1 MERRIT
7 KTEMM
12 ATIRACWLDS
22 GYSNRS
28 QTRLLREMDIRLIL
42 YQKKMCTNPD
52 DNNYKYRNLK
62 MEKPLQIICR
72 QSLLLLLDE
81 AFIFPE
87 A

>member
-1 MERRIT
+1 
-7 KTEMM
+7 
-12 ATIRACWLDS
+12 
-22 GYSNRS
+22 
-28 QTRLLREMDIRLIL
+28 
-42 YQKKMCTNPD
+42 MCTNPD

-87 A
+87 AKAVLEVVLLKLFEKKLNIFVFGLSLLLS